1 MQVSVET
8 TQGLERRL
16 TITVPADSVD
26 TEIKNR
32 LRDLAKT
39 QRIDGFRPGKVP
51 VSVIRKRY
59 GQAVR
64 QEVSSEL
71 MQRNYFDALKGEK
84 INPAGNP
91 QILQTTN
98 EEGKDLEFVATIEVY
113 PEVVLKDLSELT
125 IEKPV
130 VAVEDADLDNML
142 ETLRKQHATWKEV
155 KRKSKKSD
163 KVTMNFIGSIDGE
176 EFEGGKAD
184 DFVLELGKGQMIPGF
199 EDGII
204 GAKKGEEVTLEVTFP
219 EDYHAEELK
228 GKPAQFVV
236 NVTKVEQEELPE
248 VNDEFSTLF
257 GVEEGGVE
265 ALKTEVRKNMEREL
279 AQAVKTKV
287 KEQIIKG
294 ILAMHELDLPKSMI
308 DQEVEGLR
316 QQAMQ
321 RFAGQA
327 DPANMPELPAELFTE
342 QAKDRVKV
350 GLLLG
355 EVIKANEMQVEDE
368 RVSTLV
374 ETMASAYE
382 NPAEVVQYYMSNN
395 ELLQQMRNV
404 ALEEQAVEML
414 VEKAATTEKPMQF
427 DELMNPKTE
436 QQ

>member
-16 TITVPADSVD
+16 TITVPADKVD

-71 MQRNYFDALKGEK
+71 MQRNYVDALVGEK
-84 INPAGNP
+84 INPAGSP
-91 QILQTTN
+91 QIEQRTN

-113 PEVVLKDLSELT
+113 PVVELKDLSELT

-142 ETLRKQHATWKEV
+142 ETLRKQHATWKDV

-163 KVTMNFIGSIDGE
+163 KVTMDFVGTIDGV

-184 DFVLELGKGQMIPGF
+184 AFELELGKGQMIPGF

-204 GAKKGEEVTLEVTFP
+204 GGKKGEEVTVEVTFP
-219 EDYHAEELK
+219 EDYHAEDLK
-228 GKPAQFVV
+228 GKPAQFAVSIT
-236 NVTKVEQEELPE
+236 NVEQQVLPE
-248 VNDEFSTLF
+248 IDDEFSKLF

-279 AQAVKTKV
+279 GQAVKNKV

-327 DPANMPELPAELFTE
+327 DPANMPELPADLFEE

-355 EVIKANEMQVEDE
+355 EVIKTNEMKVEDE
-368 RVSTLV
+368 RVTALV
-374 ETMASAYE
+374 ENMASAYE

-404 ALEEQAVEML
+404 ALEEQAIEML
-414 VEKAATTEKPMQF
+414 VENAAVTEKPTQF
-427 DELMNPKTE
+427 DELMNPNVP
-436 QQ
+436 Q